1 MVGERR
7 GNNFLLDPIRIFI
20 TRCYFK
26 INVKEKGKVYD
37 NTAKMQSTN
46 QLGV

>member
-1 MVGERR
+1 MCK
-7 GNNFLLDPIRIFI
+7 FLS
-20 TRCYFK
+20 K

>member
-1 MVGERR
+1 MI
-7 GNNFLLDPIRIFI
+7 IRNMYIVFSEKSG
-20 TRCYFK
+20 YFCK